1 MIMKRNYGK
10 KILLVL
16 ILLLVLSSCQKKTDK
31 IDLDENKDEK
41 KEEVKITVEEKIEK
55 SLLDMTLEEKI
66 GQLLIVGFED
76 DRPSSRLEET
86 IENIRP
92 AGLVFF
98 GRNIRDKKQVLAL
111 NEYILQVNKKANPI
125 PLFLAIDEEGGS
137 VTRLSKIYGELPS
150 ASALGKTKDKDLAF
164 VYGQVLGL
172 RLKSLGF
179 NLNLAPVLDINSN
192 PSNPVIGNRALAN
205 KPEDVVTMS
214 LGLID
219 GMNSKDILA
228 SGKHF
233 PGHGDTDVDSHLD
246 LPRLDR
252 SLEEIDERELVPFKY
267 AIKNKIDMVMVGHLL
282 YSQLDPNQMAT
293 FSPIIKEELL
303 RSHLGHEGII
313 VSDDLTMGAVLKN
326 RSLEEATFDF
336 LKTGGDLALVCHGED
351 QLEDVVS
358 YIRLKLDQGE
368 ISEYEINVKLRR
380 ILRAKYSYNLGDDIK
395 LDSRDEDLLRKSQA
409 DLLNKINNN

>member
-1 MIMKRNYGK
+1 MKRNYGK